1 MALFKKKRTLFKV
14 LNVDFPQGDKRKMWG
29 HGFEKSIGK
38 TEVMKT
44 EA

>member
-1 MALFKKKRTLFKV
+1 MALSKKNQTLFKV
-14 LNVDFPQGDKRKMWG
+14 FNVDFPQSVRWEMWEP
-29 HGFEKSIGK
+29 HFEKSIGK